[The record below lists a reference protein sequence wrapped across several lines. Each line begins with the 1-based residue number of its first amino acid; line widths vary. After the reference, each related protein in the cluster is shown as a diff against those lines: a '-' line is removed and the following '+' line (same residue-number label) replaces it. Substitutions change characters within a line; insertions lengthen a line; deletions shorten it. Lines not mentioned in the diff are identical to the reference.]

1 MLNLNQDPVFKAMRK
16 GFFLAI
22 SFFLVMHFFL
32 PAQAE
37 TSVQEDSLRKTIET
51 LSSFASRTTGSKGY
65 EKTVALVKEQL
76 DTLGLAPQTYFYELP
91 IRRFQ
96 GAQLR
101 VGDKKIPLVPFT
113 NNAITPEATDGTV
126 TAPLFYVGKGRLQE
140 IDGKNI
146 KDSIVLLDF
155 DSGRNWQLLASLG
168 AKAAIFLQGD
178 DSQSRIFFT
187 EKQELTPL
195 QFPCFWMTKKQAAQF
210 FGPLANQKI
219 PLFAQAELQSRC
231 IWENY
236 QAQNIYAKIDGVDP
250 QLKKELLII
259 EAFFDNEAFV
269 TGNSPGADAA
279 VSIATL
285 LEIARTL
292 TTNPPQRSVMLVA
305 TSGQAQ
311 TLAGMRDMMWS
322 TNIRSKDLRDEKRNL
337 QKKRARGKA
346 SLDLLQGLHFPL
358 NKESNKETNRDEQI
372 AAAVKHSLDQ
382 AIDQV
387 SRRLMQLRLGTQ
399 TDAVQQSIKENAQQ
413 RLLYRRLG
421 WADSF
426 DNLPPAET
434 ALLLKIIPS
443 AIARNERLV
452 QDTDNQL
459 KALQSASSF
468 RNQVRDYEVAAVIS
482 LHLSSHGDGVG
493 GFHRGYLYNLKQTI
507 NRTSTYSPI
516 ADILEDAGESASGRA
531 RYRDTLRPS
540 HLRSWD
546 SWFFDQPN
554 LGGEVSALAGFLG
567 LSLVTTGD
575 GRVLWGTPAD
585 TADKVDWAYLHDQ
598 SSLVKRLITRLCET
612 RSLKTDSSPRDGF
625 VSVTARTNLLLQGE
639 LFANYP
645 ATDTTILAYQ
655 GNNKFYA
662 MVDAS
667 GYFTIKGL
675 ADKKHVLDKLIIE
688 GYRFD
693 EDTGKVIWAIDKK
706 ETGKDNYRLKLLRKS
721 MQTDLVMFNCRQTTL
736 FDLLEPRTFDY
747 MTKIHLFDGR
757 RDAPPEHYW
766 YSRID
771 TRDSIISSVF
781 TEPGTRLKLT
791 LSDTVLTNKMILTN
805 GTEDDKLGLGYLVD
819 DYPSIPNTIYHA
831 ARDAW
836 TLLGPRIDNLERHG
850 IYDTRINSLKERG
863 LDALATSTAGFAD
876 FNYSIART
884 SAEEALALAARVY
897 VQIEKTQKD
906 VLFGV
911 LFYIA
916 LFVPFA
922 FVMER
927 FLFNFATIY
936 KRIVGFSLI
945 LVLLIA
951 VIYNIH
957 PAFELAYSPMVV
969 ILAFFIIGLSFMVT
983 LIIFSRF
990 EEEMIRLQR
999 RATHK
1004 RPDEI
1009 SHWKAFVAAFF
1020 LGVSNLRRRRLR
1032 TLLTCTT
1039 LIILTFTIMSFTTI
1053 KSNRQQ
1059 VRLPFQPVAPYQGLL
1074 LKRVNWQSL
1083 PPQATDILVNSMASI
1098 SKPAPRIWL
1107 EGNDPARAVSVPL
1120 RHGDKEINI
1129 QGLIGL
1135 SPNEASVT
1143 GLDSLLSSGRWFTA
1157 DDQAAIIL
1165 EEQMAVRLGV
1175 SGAGEQT
1182 VLLWGAPFTVIGT
1195 FKAADYEK
1203 ALDLDGEMLTPVIF
1217 PDEVGK
1223 DLTEQE
1229 MDALESGDDIRS
1241 MQSRY
1246 IHISA
1251 GQTAIIPAKTLLAAG
1266 GKLKNIAVKP
1276 NNPDEIGN
1284 LVSTLTDRFSL
1295 AIFTGEKDGVWL
1307 HNISDTMNYSGVPNI
1322 IIPLLISVLI
1332 VLNTMISSVYE
1343 RKGEIAVYTSVG
1355 LAPAH
1360 VGFLFVAEAM
1370 ALAVISVVLG
1380 YLVAQVS
1387 AAFLAAT
1394 PLWEGITVNY
1404 SSGAGIAAM
1413 VLVIAVVLLSVLYPA
1428 RVAARIAIPDV
1439 NRTFKLPP
1447 PVDNSIQVTLPF
1459 LMKFSEHES
1468 IGGFIYEYLTSHRDV
1483 SHGVFSTGPV
1493 EVVFSCSTVDEIHKM
1508 VAESDNPCD
1517 LQCLHL
1523 RANVWLAPFD
1533 FGIMQTVDIQFCPAM
1548 EGEEFLEIKITL
1560 HRQSGES
1567 AVWQRIN
1574 TSFLHEVRKQLLIW
1588 RSFDQA
1594 THMQLQRSFQ
1604 HVITDHDL
1612 APEVI

>member
-1 MLNLNQDPVFKAMRK
+1 MRI
-16 GFFLAI
+16 GFFLGF
-22 SFFLVMHFFL
+22 SLLLVVHFFL
-32 PAQAE
+32 PAYAE
-37 TSVQEDSLRKTIET
+37 TGAPKSSLRQTIET
-51 LSSFASRTTGSKGY
+51 LGSFGSRTTGSKGY
-65 EKTVALVKEQL
+65 EKTVTLVKKQL
-76 DTLGLAPQTYFYELP
+76 QALGLTPQDYFYEVP

-101 VGDKKIPLVPFT
+101 LGDKHLPLVPFT
-113 NNAITPEATDGTV
+113 NNAITPEATDGV
-126 TAPLFYVGKGRLQE
+126 LTAPLFYVGKGRLE
-140 IDGKNI
+140 DIDGKDI
-146 KDSIVLLDF
+146 RGSIVLIDF

-168 AKAAIFLQGD
+168 VKAALFLHGD
-178 DSQSRIFFT
+178 DRQSRIFFT
-187 EKQELTPL
+187 EKQEVTPL
-195 QFPCFWMTKKQAAQF
+195 QFPCFWITKKQAAQF
-210 FGPLANQKI
+210 FGPLENQNS

-236 QAQNIYAKIDGVDP
+236 QAQNIYAKIEGVDP
-250 QLKKELLII
+250 ELKQELLIV
-259 EAFFDNEAFV
+259 EAFFDNEEFV
-269 TGNSPGADAA
+269 AGNSPGADAA
-279 VSIATL
+279 TSIATL
-285 LEIARTL
+285 LELARAL
-292 TTNPPQRSVMLVA
+292 TTNPPQRSVLLIA

-322 TNIRSKDLRDEKRNL
+322 TNVRSKDLRDMKRDL
-337 QKKRARGKA
+337 QQKISQGKT
-346 SLDLLQGLHFPL
+346 DLAMLQGLRFPL
-358 NKESNKETNRDEQI
+358 DQEPDRDAQLS
-372 AAAVKHSLDQ
+372 AAIKHSLDQ
-382 AIDQV
+382 AIDTV
-387 SRRLMQLRLGTQ
+387 SRQLMQLRLDTQ
-399 TDAVQQSIKENAQQ
+399 TDTIKQAIKEGAQQ
-413 RLLYRRLG
+413 RLLYRRVG
-421 WADSF
+421 WAESLA
-426 DNLPPAET
+426 NLPPAEMKVLAT
-434 ALLLKIIPS
+434 IIPN
-443 AIARNERLV
+443 AIARNERLLH
-452 QDTDNQL
+452 DADRQL
-459 KALQSASSF
+459 QALQSATTF
-468 RNQVRDYEVAAVIS
+468 RNQVREYEVAAVVS

-493 GFHRGYLYNLKQTI
+493 GFHRGWLYNLKQTI

-516 ADILEDAGESASGRA
+516 ADILEDAGQSAGGRA
-531 RYRDTLRPS
+531 SYRDSLRPS

-575 GRVLWGTPAD
+575 GRALWGTPAD
-585 TADKVDWAYLHDQ
+585 TAEKVDWAYLYDQ
-598 SSLVKRLITRLCET
+598 SRLVERLITRLCQVT
-612 RSLKTDSSPRDGF
+612 SLSTDSAPRDGF

-645 ATDTTILAYQ
+645 ARDTTILAYQ

-662 MVDAS
+662 MVDAF
-667 GYFTIKGL
+667 GYFQIKGL
-675 ADKKHVLDKLIIE
+675 ADKKHVLDKLVIE

-693 EDTGKVIWAIDKK
+693 EETGKVIWAIDKK

-721 MQTDLVMFNCRQTTL
+721 MQTDLVMFNSRETTL
-736 FDLLEPRTFDY
+736 FDLLEPRSFDY

-771 TRDSIISSVF
+771 TRESIISSIY

-805 GTEDDKLGLGYLVD
+805 GTEDNKLGLGYLVD

-850 IYDTRINSLKERG
+850 IFDTRINALKERG
-863 LDALATSTAGFAD
+863 LAALAASTTGFDD
-876 FNYSIART
+876 FNYSLART

-945 LVLLIA
+945 LTLLIA

-983 LIIFSRF
+983 LIIFFRF

-1004 RPDEI
+1004 RPEEI

-1032 TLLTCTT
+1032 TLLTCMT

-1098 SKPAPRIWL
+1098 SKPAPRVWL
-1107 EGNDPARAVSVPL
+1107 EGNDPSRPVSVPL
-1120 RHGDKEINI
+1120 RHGNNKINI
-1129 QGLIGL
+1129 QGLVGL

-1157 DDQAAIIL
+1157 GDQTAIIL
-1165 EEQMAVRLGV
+1165 EEQMAARLGV
-1175 SGAGEQT
+1175 SGTGGQT
-1182 VLLWGAPFTVIGT
+1182 VLLWGSPFTVIGT
-1195 FKAADYEK
+1195 FAAADYEK

-1217 PDEVGK
+1217 PDETAK

-1229 MDALESGDDIRS
+1229 MEALESGDEIRS

-1246 IHISA
+1246 IHIPA
-1251 GQTAIIPAKTLLAAG
+1251 GQTAIIPATTLLAAG

-1276 NNPDEIGN
+1276 TDPAEITN
-1284 LVSTLTDRFSL
+1284 LVGSLTDRFSL

-1394 PLWEGITVNY
+1394 PLWAGITVNY

-1447 PVDNSIQVTLPF
+1447 PVDNTIQVTLPF
-1459 LMKFSEHES
+1459 LMKFREHES

-1483 SHGVFSTGPV
+1483 SHGIFSTGPV
-1493 EVVFSCSTVDEIHKM
+1493 EVVFSCSTVDEIHTLIAQ
-1508 VAESDNPCD
+1508 AENPCD
-1517 LQCLHL
+1517 IQCLHL

-1533 FGIMQTVDIQFCPAM
+1533 FGIMQTVDIQFCPAV

-1574 TSFLHEVRKQLLIW
+1574 TAFLHEVRKQLLIW
-1588 RSFDQA
+1588 RSFDQV
-1594 THMQLQRSFQ
+1594 THAQLQQTFQ
-1604 HVITDHDL
+1604 HVTSGKEP